1 MAISFNEAYYLE
13 QKLAQLQ
20 QAGETG
26 FESTADVQ
34 AAFAASGLTAEQ
46 HYNQFGTAEGLNPS
60 PEFNTDVYLNQKLAQ
75 LQADGEEGFET
86 TADVL
91 AAFQNAG
98 LSPLEHYNQ
107 FGAFEAISPN
117 NDFNAEFYLEQKLAQ
132 LQEAGETGF
141 ETTDDV
147 LAAFQAAGLSPLDH
161 YNQFGAFEALSPSN
175 AFNTERYLADK
186 LAQLQADEA
195 TAEEWAGQT
204 TADLLASFQS
214 AGLTPLEHFQQYG
227 QDEGLVA
234 QPVTPIL
241 TLADAVAAQ
250 EAGELPEVYELTD
263 GVLTL
268 EEAVSVA
275 DAQAA
280 LDAAQAVIANAA
292 NEEPVELNATY
303 TLADTLENLE
313 NAPEVVAGA
322 ESYSLTD
329 PELTAAAVEGV
340 AVDALEDAQAAA
352 VQAVRDNPIVAE
364 ATNGSEI
371 TVNNGTYT
379 LLDDADAIIS
389 AIESDAVTGATSV
402 AVTNDS
408 ITIAQHVDLQSVV
421 DQLPEIVDT
430 AANASGKT
438 GLGEQAITITDA
450 VNGPAYDFSG
460 LQNATID
467 VAASVDL
474 TTADDLGGAAIEVA
488 EDATLTLTAQQA
500 TDLAEAGGS
509 VTGAGAVTVTNLDGA
524 LIYDLSAIN
533 TDASVS
539 VNTLILHPETELGG
553 VAVVVGTSL
562 TLTAEQANGLTIT
575 GAGSV
580 TVTDI
585 ESGVVYDFSNIDVAT
600 NFTATIADEVT
611 LASGSDLG
619 TLDLAVNGSLT
630 ADAADLSGVDVTGSG
645 TVVLTGDATDADLSN
660 LDTGLSVDISA
671 ATGDIDPALFDTDY
685 ADLTLTAAQADGAD
699 NDSTAITIEGPFSSS
714 AVDFSSLTNATANVE
729 STWTVPAGSD
739 LGTVTLA
746 IADGVTVALNSA
758 ITGAND
764 IDTSGEGTLRLTGS
778 TAADLSGVTSS
789 LNVTSYTGTPTW
801 TGINIAEGN
810 TLTLTVAQADAGGT
824 AFNTITAGSMLVIGN
839 VASGSANDA
848 DLSGITADLAFDDN
862 SINVATGATLTLN
875 AAQADG
881 VTITGAGSVEVNG
894 TADADLSAV
903 SADLDVSGHSTGEL
917 TLPAEVASDQTLT
930 LTADQANG
938 LTTDG
943 AGTVS
948 VTTDALTADAD
959 LTDITA
965 ELSFVGTVPVDGSTL
980 TLTAAQADGVT
991 TSDTGSGTV
1000 VIEGLDGA
1008 AAYDLSKLAAN
1019 NLTAAI
1025 DADTT
1030 LDAGTDLGDVVVD
1043 LAEGVTLTVT
1053 AAQAAGLT
1061 TADADGT
1068 VVVTGTVASQ
1078 DLSGIQGTLDLTQI
1092 DAASV
1097 LNLTGLTATQVLVNV
1112 AEAAGAT
1119 ITGAPVLVQGTLS
1132 LTETGVDNTIA
1143 EDLTGIANL
1152 DLSEATIPADAE
1164 LELADGQNLTI
1175 DASQVA
1181 QFALINQ
1188 ADTANA
1194 TETITI
1200 NGVGS
1205 TALDLS
1211 AIALNP
1217 GNVTLNVTGGTVPA
1231 FAADVTTGTVN
1242 LVIDGD
1248 TSFAGDFDFAQVD
1261 SIVVNEGAT
1270 LTLTAAQ
1277 ATEAVT
1283 GAGTVAV
1290 TGDLA
1295 SVNVSGL
1302 DSATVDL
1309 SGATNA
1315 PSTFPE
1321 GGTLDTVATLILNPA
1336 QAVGAGLEGTGTVE
1350 VNGSV
1355 STAIDLSG
1363 LVNTSATTPPVLVA
1377 DLTGITLAQG
1387 GSLVLPADDATTS
1400 LILTPELAK
1409 LAHTNTYSLSPI
1421 TVEGTTSGD
1430 LNLIDIDADLDIS
1443 GLTVEGELY
1452 LPGGVLG
1459 GVDASL
1465 ASGQALTLTAAQAS
1479 GQDIEGAGD
1488 ASVVIK
1494 SLDGSAAYDLSEI
1507 ATEITAPT
1515 VTAAIAEDT
1524 VLDAGTVLGAVALT
1538 VAADTTLTLT
1548 AAQASGATIT
1558 GDGNVVVNGLAE
1570 NTVLTGINVNG
1581 DLTVNVDA
1589 SVELVAG
1596 ATLSDSDSDPV
1607 LNLADGVTLT
1617 SPASEVEGL
1626 TINGAGELVITA
1638 GMASQAIN
1646 GDAAVTVLD
1655 PATSANLSSIALGTD
1670 SDRQVTVEFTADA
1683 DFATS
1688 GTMPNNGENV
1698 SVVVADGVQVEFTA
1712 AQLDGFT
1719 VTGAGSVLVS
1729 GAASSEDLSG
1739 IATDIEIDPAATNVT
1754 SLTFP
1759 TLAAGQTVT
1768 GTATVLSTAEI
1779 AGDGTINVTGLAANP
1794 AGLAANL
1801 SGLTAASVTAEFDGT
1816 GTFTGNLGNA
1826 VVTVTAGNI
1835 LTADAAIL
1843 DGATIE
1849 GEGGVT
1855 VTGTT
1860 ADIDLSNVTAT
1871 GNVMLTTAN
1880 YLDLRDNATLG
1891 NVDAYNVTGGNL
1903 FLTVDQADGAAFN
1916 NSGNVVITGTANG
1929 ADFSGLDGNVDL
1941 TAVEGDF
1948 ALPAQLASGDTLT
1961 VTAAQ
1966 VNGKSI
1972 VVPTGATLE
1981 IVDLHETPNADLS
1994 GLESTGGTITAHF
2007 DLRDVTSD
2015 EVNFTGQLGAGVI
2028 VNVGLG
2034 ATLIADVAIASGQA
2048 IQGDGTFVATGSIT
2062 DGDFSAVTTNLD
2074 LSGAQLDGIT
2084 ILPGNGTLGGSQTL
2098 TIDVNEVGGE
2108 FISGGSIVA
2117 VGEITDGNFAG
2128 ISSNLDLSDVTL
2140 SGITVLPSMT
2150 GQTLTLADASLIDG
2164 ETITGSGAIVIEGD
2178 ANGVE
2183 FDTETSLTVNGDVLN
2198 ATFTNVE
2205 GDLTIVG
2212 DASGVDFTNVTGG
2225 TNQTFDFSEATLS
2238 ANTLLPGQL
2247 GNNVTVDTGDTL
2259 VLGINDQVGRFFQG
2273 GGELE
2278 LTGELQ
2284 SDLDLTS
2291 NQFGVTTLTLTDIS
2305 VADGVTLTLDAT
2317 QADGETFGGEGQLNV
2332 REDDGNTTPD
2342 TYSVDLGEAVKATI
2356 EFSDLEDD
2364 WNITGANQDD
2374 VLDFSLIAASETT
2387 GLSSTNFQQYVKGA
2401 AIDAGFLAIATD
2413 LVVDTTGGA
2422 DTVADVA
2429 AFFAQDGFAG
2439 LGADINGSL
2448 AANSKMIFALSD
2460 SADEAGSSQLWYWND
2475 VDAGGTPGDGIVQ
2488 SGELTNIGTLTDIN
2502 GVELAGLTADNVDL
2516 IA

>member
-186 LAQLQADEA
+186 LAQLQADET

-234 QPVTPIL
+234 KPVPTPLSL
-241 TLADAVAAQ
+241 TEALAAQ
-250 EAGELPEVYELTD
+250 EAGELPEAYELTD

-292 NEEPVELNATY
+292 NEAPVELNATY
-303 TLADTLENLE
+303 TLADTLESLE

-340 AVDALEDAQAAA
+340 AVDALEAAQAAA

-408 ITIAQHVDLQSVV
+408 ITIAQYVELQGVV
-421 DQLPEIVDT
+421 DQLPEIIDT

-500 TDLAEAGGS
+500 TDLAAAGGS
-509 VTGAGAVTVTNLDGA
+509 VTGAGAVELTSLDGN

-539 VNTLILHPETELGG
+539 VNTLILHPETQLGG
-553 VAVVVGTSL
+553 VAIEVTTGDTL

-575 GAGSV
+575 GAGNV
-580 TVTDI
+580 VITDI
-585 ESGVVYDFSNIDVAT
+585 ESGVVYDFSNIETGVT
-600 NFTATIADEVT
+600 SVIADDVT

-619 TLDLAVNGSLT
+619 TLDLTVNGSLT

-660 LDTGLSVDISA
+660 LATGLSVDISA
-671 ATGDIDPALFDTDY
+671 ATGDIDLALFGTDY
-685 ADLTLTAAQADGAD
+685 ADLTLTAAQANGVTTA
-699 NDSTAITIEGPFSSS
+699 STPVTIEGPFSSS
-714 AVDFSSLTNATANVE
+714 AVDFSGLTGASITANVE
-729 STWTVPAGSD
+729 STWTVPAGSK
-739 LGTVTLA
+739 LGSVELA

-758 ITGAND
+758 IIGNGNAVNA
-764 IDTSGEGTLRLTGS
+764 SGEGTLRLTG
-778 TAADLSGVTSS
+778 DVDVDVSGVTSS

-801 TGINIAEGN
+801 GAINIAEGN
-810 TLTLTVAQADAGGT
+810 TLTLTVTQADAGGGT
-824 AFNTITAGSMLVIGN
+824 AFNTIIAGSMLVIGN
-839 VASGSANDA
+839 VASGSTNDA

-881 VTITGAGSVEVNG
+881 VTITGAGTVELTA
-894 TADADLSAV
+894 TADAADLSNI
-903 SADLDVSGHSTGEL
+903 SANLDVSVATGEL
-917 TLPAEVASDQTLT
+917 TLPADVATGRTLT

-938 LTTDG
+938 LTTGG

-948 VTTDALTADAD
+948 VTAAALTADAD

-965 ELSFVGTVPVDGSTL
+965 ELTIATVGVDGNTL
-980 TLTAAQADGVT
+980 TLTAAQADGVA
-991 TSDTGSGTV
+991 TSDSGSGTV

-1008 AAYDLSKLAAN
+1008 AAYDLSNLVAN
-1019 NLTAAI
+1019 ALTAAI
-1025 DADTT
+1025 DANTT
-1030 LDAGTDLGDVVVD
+1030 LDPATKLGNVVID

-1053 AAQAAGLT
+1053 AAQADGLT
-1061 TADADGT
+1061 TADAEGT

-1078 DLSGIQGTLDLTQI
+1078 DLSGIQGTLDLTQV
-1092 DAASV
+1092 DAASAV
-1097 LNLTGLTATQVLVNV
+1097 DTSGNALTASQVLIT
-1112 AEAAGAT
+1112 AEEANGAT
-1119 ITGAPVLVQGTLS
+1119 ITGTSPVMVQGTLS
-1132 LTETGVDNTIA
+1132 LTDPGTTNTIA
-1143 EDLTGIANL
+1143 ENLTGIANL
-1152 DLSEATIPADAE
+1152 DLSDATVPADAE
-1164 LELADGQNLTI
+1164 LTLTNSQTLTI
-1175 DASQVA
+1175 DAPQLA
-1181 QFALINQ
+1181 QFVALDDGSSN
-1188 ADTANA
+1188 TANV
-1194 TETITI
+1194 II
-1200 NGVGS
+1200 DGVS
-1205 TALDLS
+1205 ATALDLS
-1211 AIALNP
+1211 AIDVA
-1217 GNVTLNVTGGTVPA
+1217 GTVTLNVTGGTVPA
-1231 FAADVTTGTVN
+1231 FAADVAAGTVN

-1248 TSFAGDFDFAQVD
+1248 TSFAAGFDFTQVD

-1277 ATEAVT
+1277 ADTLAVT

-1290 TGDLA
+1290 TGDLGG
-1295 SVNVSGL
+1295 VTLSGL
-1302 DSATVDL
+1302 ATTTVDL
-1309 SGATNA
+1309 SGATTSSA
-1315 PSTFPE
+1315 LPTFPE
-1321 GGTLDTVATLILNPA
+1321 SGTLSTVSTLVLSPELA
-1336 QAVGAGLEGTGTVE
+1336 DGAAIGGTGTVKLVGE
-1350 VNGSV
+1350 LNAESLDLLTAATVDLSETTLGTGASV
-1355 STAIDLSG
+1355 ILPGMDTGSTADTSG
-1363 LVNTSATTPPVLVA
+1363 TT
-1377 DLTGITLAQG
+1377 
-1387 GSLVLPADDATTS
+1387 LVLNPALADG
-1400 LILTPELAK
+1400 LTVA
-1409 LAHTNTYSLSPI
+1409 TNTDYAAI
-1421 TVEGTTSGD
+1421 EVQGTTSGD
-1430 LNLIDIDADLDIS
+1430 LNLIDIAADLDVT

-1459 GVDASL
+1459 DVDARL
-1465 ASGQALTLTAAQAS
+1465 VASQDLTLTAAQAS
-1479 GQDIEGAGD
+1479 GQEID
-1488 ASVVIK
+1488 ANTNGTSSVVIAN
-1494 SLDGSAAYDLSEI
+1494 LDGAAAYDFSQ
-1507 ATEITAPT
+1507 ITANSGN

-1524 VLDAGTVLGAVALT
+1524 VLDAATVLGAVALT
-1538 VAADTTLTLT
+1538 VADEVTLTLT

-1558 GDGNVVVNGLAE
+1558 GGGNVVVNGLAE

-1589 SVELVAG
+1589 NVELVTG
-1596 ATLSDSDSDPV
+1596 ADLTGAD

-1617 SPASEVEGL
+1617 SPASEVAGL

-1646 GDAAVTVLD
+1646 GDAAVTVVD

-1670 SDRQVTVEFTADA
+1670 SDRQVTVEFTQSET
-1683 DFATS
+1683 FT
-1688 GTMPNNGENV
+1688 GKLPIGENV
-1698 SVVVADGVQVEFTA
+1698 SVEVAEDVVLTA
-1712 AQLDGFT
+1712 AATVTGLDGAT
-1719 VTGAGSVLVS
+1719 IVGAGSVVIT
-1729 GAASSEDLSG
+1729 GDAAGVDLSG
-1739 IATDIEIDPAATNVT
+1739 IATDIDFQASAFSDST
-1754 SLTFP
+1754 TFP
-1759 TLAAGQTVT
+1759 TLAAGQTLT
-1768 GTATVLSTAEI
+1768 GTAAALNGAEI
-1779 AGDGTINVTGLAANP
+1779 AGDGTVNVTALHSTLAAD
-1794 AGLAANL
+1794 L

-1891 NVDAYNVTGGNL
+1891 NVDAYNVSGGNL
-1903 FLTVDQADGAAFN
+1903 FLTADQADGAAFTN
-1916 NSGNVVITGTANG
+1916 ASGNVVISGTANG
-1929 ADFSGLDGNVDL
+1929 ADFSGLGGNVDL
-1941 TAVEGDF
+1941 TAVQGDF
-1948 ALPAQLASGDTLT
+1948 TLPAQLASGDTLT

-2108 FISGGSIVA
+2108 FISSGSIVA

-2212 DASGVDFTNVTGG
+2212 DASGVDFTGIDLAEPAV
-2225 TNQTFDFSEATLS
+2225 QTFDFSEATLS

-2247 GNNVTVDTGDTL
+2247 GNNVTVDASDSL
-2259 VLGINDQVGRFFQG
+2259 VLDINDQVGRFFQG
-2273 GGELE
+2273 MGELE

-2332 REDDGNTTPD
+2332 IEDDGNNTTE

-2356 EFSDLEDD
+2356 EFSDLEDV
-2364 WNITGANQDD
+2364 WEITGANQDD

-2413 LVVDTTGGA
+2413 LVVGDAGSAT
-2422 DTVADVA
+2422 DVA
-2429 AFFAQDGFAG
+2429 GFFAQDGFAG